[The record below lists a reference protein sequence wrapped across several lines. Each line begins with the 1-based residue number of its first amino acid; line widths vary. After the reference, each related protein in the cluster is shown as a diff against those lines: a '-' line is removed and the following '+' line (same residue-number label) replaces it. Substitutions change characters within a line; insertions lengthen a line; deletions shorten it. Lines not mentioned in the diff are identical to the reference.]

1 MPSREDRLARA
12 LLAKYGLERG
22 HYLAYRRAHN
32 FVQLG
37 VDFRG
42 RDRSLWYPFW
52 RRVCFKMR
60 QLYIANAKVPDV
72 MPRTRMRPVNVR
84 AGQ

>member
-1 MPSREDRLARA
+1 MA

-32 FVQLG
+32 LVQLG

-52 RRVCFKMR
+52 RRVCRKMR
-60 QLYIANAKVPDV
+60 QAYIANAKMPEV
-72 MPRTRMRPVNVR
+72 MSRTRMRPVNVR
-84 AGQ
+84 QRTLTDANER